1 MAMITS
7 QGQRL
12 AQLEAL
18 LKENQTLRTD
28 LATAQRR
35 IKELESS
42 VTPTITAPTPLDTP
56 KPAGSEASKWKSSP
70 ASPLTIAP
78 ATTTPSFATVAR
90 RGKNATP
97 AINTKTS
104 TRARTAPTKRQIQVA
119 ARTFLPP
126 STNTGY
132 QYLYL
137 PCRFRESV
145 TNVRKKFGML
155 GLENWR
161 VLDIYHPTHRV
172 VALLVHN
179 EYASTVINKLDTAG
193 IKQITDFNPRNP
205 AHLRDIKYQDLSDTD
220 KQTKMEQIHTSHL
233 LIALDRMRST
243 VRPAVARD
251 FINKK
256 WITIQNYMDLLK
268 KPLSAPS
275 QSPPVDTDMDDAPLL
290 PPASPKAAQPVPTG
304 DGEPDEQL

>member
-1 MAMITS
+1 MLKNYKTSLPNTKKNSNNINNKQAPASPEPSSATKRTLADRSPPIFPADLARQPSGKPKVDMDINYITNPTLMGQPDLNFGPTTTPQQPVLSITGPMDFGVPHGTPDWFQPIMAMITS

-35 IKELESS
+35 IKELEST
-42 VTPTITAPTPLDTP
+42 VTPTITASTSLDTP
-56 KPAGSEASKWKSSP
+56 KPAGSEASKWKSSS
-70 ASPLTIAP
+70 ASPPTTAP
-78 ATTTPSFATVAR
+78 VATTPSFATVAR

-97 AINTKTS
+97 ATTTKTS

-126 STNTGY
+126 SSNTGY

-161 VLDIYHPTHRV
+161 ILDIYHPTH
-172 VALLVHN
+172 
-179 EYASTVINKLDTAG
+179 
-193 IKQITDFNPRNP
+193 P
-205 AHLRDIKYQDLSDTD
+205 
-220 KQTKMEQIHTSHL
+220 
-233 LIALDRMRST
+233 
-243 VRPAVARD
+243 
-251 FINKK
+251 
-256 WITIQNYMDLLK
+256 
-268 KPLSAPS
+268 
-275 QSPPVDTDMDDAPLL
+275 
-290 PPASPKAAQPVPTG
+290 
-304 DGEPDEQL
+304 